1 MHELWEI
8 IKQYSI
14 CVKQRMWSTW
24 KTRKKRWE
32 QSRSILRNNS
42 FKISKI
48 SDRHQTTE
56 NTKEKKYHDNKLG
69 ISYTNRIKQTKN
81 TERKTWWQ
89 KMVGWGWEGHLTYSR
104 KDMNYSQLLISKLYR
119 EVVNRMRS
127 LKFKEKKKKN
137 PECYIQR
144 NYP

>member
-1 MHELWEI
+1 
-8 IKQYSI
+8 
-14 CVKQRMWSTW
+14 
-24 KTRKKRWE
+24 
-32 QSRSILRNNS
+32 
-42 FKISKI
+42 
-48 SDRHQTTE
+48 
-56 NTKEKKYHDNKLG
+56 
-69 ISYTNRIKQTKN
+69 
-81 TERKTWWQ
+81 
-89 KMVGWGWEGHLTYSR
+89 MVGWGWEGHLTYSR